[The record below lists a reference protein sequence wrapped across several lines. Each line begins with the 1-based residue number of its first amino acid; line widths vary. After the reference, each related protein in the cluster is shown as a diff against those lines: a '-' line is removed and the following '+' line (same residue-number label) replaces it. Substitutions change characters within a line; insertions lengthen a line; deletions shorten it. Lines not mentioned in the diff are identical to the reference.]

1 MANKNKS
8 WMGRGGRER
17 KGVGSYAYAK
27 RTRRFFIGQ
36 FSCHGLLLPV
46 VILPVDN
53 AVVIT
58 RRLQRGKDREWAVS
72 ARSWWF
78 IYAIA
83 SRERKKKKRKNTGT
97 LVSRPFTPS
106 ANNLSRII
114 YRIICFLHSLSFLP
128 PLKFTI
134 KNNNKSIRLNSV
146 SSIDLPRRDTCNRGF
161 WVKWRTV
168 SKILNDFKIIY

>member
-1 MANKNKS
+1 MGIFVQRETFRNNLPQNCETNCQAYLVNPSKNCFERITMANKNKS
-8 WMGRGGRER
+8 WMGRKERGRE
-17 KGVGSYAYAK
+17 GVGSYAYAK

-83 SRERKKKKRKNTGT
+83 SREREKKKEKTRGRSFPVRSP
-97 LVSRPFTPS
+97 L
-106 ANNLSRII
+106 LQII
-114 YRIICFLHSLSFLP
+114 YRGLFIALYASSTLSLFFHL
-128 PLKFTI
+128 
-134 KNNNKSIRLNSV
+134 
-146 SSIDLPRRDTCNRGF
+146 
-161 WVKWRTV
+161 
-168 SKILNDFKIIY
+168 

>member
-1 MANKNKS
+1 
-8 WMGRGGRER
+8 MGRGGRER

-36 FSCHGLLLPV
+36 FSCHGYSCPWLSCLSITPLSLL
-46 VILPVDN
+46 VDCSGGRTGN
-53 AVVIT
+53 E
-58 RRLQRGKDREWAVS
+58 LSQRDPGDLFM
-72 ARSWWF
+72 RS
-78 IYAIA
+78 Y
-83 SRERKKKKRKNTGT
+83 REREKKKRKNTGT